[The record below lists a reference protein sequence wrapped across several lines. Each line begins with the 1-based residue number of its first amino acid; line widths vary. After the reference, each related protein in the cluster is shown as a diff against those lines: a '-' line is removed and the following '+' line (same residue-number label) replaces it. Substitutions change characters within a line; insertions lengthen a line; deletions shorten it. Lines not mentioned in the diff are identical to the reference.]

1 MVYISNSQADNGD
14 SLLSEVE
21 LQDNNMS
28 LTLKNEQL
36 KVVVNGEWNGSIQ
49 DMIKSLYDL
58 VQMQEVECDKL
69 TSEGS

>member
-1 MVYISNSQADNGD
+1 MVYISNSQVDNGD

-28 LTLKNEQL
+28 LTLVNEKL
-36 KVVVNGEWNGSIQ
+36 KVVVDGEWNGSIQ
-49 DMIKSLYDL
+49 DMIKSLYEL
-58 VQMQEVECDKL
+58 VQMQEVKCDKL